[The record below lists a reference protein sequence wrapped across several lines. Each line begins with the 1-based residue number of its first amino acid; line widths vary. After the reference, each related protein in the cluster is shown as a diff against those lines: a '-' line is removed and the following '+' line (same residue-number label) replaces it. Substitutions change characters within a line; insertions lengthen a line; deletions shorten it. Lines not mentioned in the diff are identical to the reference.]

1 METVLI
7 ESTDNQVIIRI
18 DRQQIEPT
26 YLDELLSRI
35 KTDLARHQVAVNN
48 MDILLDGQFDTYQA
62 SMPVLA
68 RDWDA
73 PENDHWD
80 NY

>member
-7 ESTDNQVIIRI
+7 ESTDAQVVIKI
-18 DRQQIEPT
+18 DREQIASD
-26 YLDELLSRI
+26 YLDDLLTRI
-35 KTDLARHQVAVNN
+35 KNDLARHHISVNN

-62 SMPVLA
+62 TMPVLA
-68 RDWDA
+68 RDWDS